1 VSQTSPADSH
11 LEAAV
16 TMLTSSR
23 ESHRLTA
30 AWANDPVL
38 AVWTPAQVA
47 AALEHHHDSR
57 PQLFAALVRRGQAG
71 DQDASLLALA
81 ALRKGL
87 WALVHLFHRHDPDA
101 FDEALGHA
109 VVVLAAVDPDLDD
122 IHRTVL
128 GRVRCRLARERRWR
142 DLPVPNP
149 AELPARAC
157 DESIFDQVQAR
168 LTLRR
173 LADLAARGQVPEP
186 EWSVLVALRIEER
199 TSSQI
204 AASLTDG
211 RTAHQVRSDTS
222 RFARHL
228 RTLVA

>member
-1 VSQTSPADSH
+1 
-11 LEAAV
+11 
-16 TMLTSSR
+16 MLTSSR
-23 ESHRLTA
+23 ESRRLVA
-30 AWANDPVL
+30 AWASDPVL
-38 AVWTPAQVA
+38 AKWTPARA
-47 AALEHHHDSR
+47 IAALDRRDASR
-57 PQLFAALVRRGQAG
+57 QQLFAALVRRGQAG

-81 ALRKGL
+81 GLRKGL
-87 WALVHLFHRHDPDA
+87 WALVHLFHQHDSDA

-109 VVVLAAVDPDLDD
+109 MVVLAAVDPGLDD
-122 IHRTVL
+122 LHRKAL
-128 GRVRCRLARERRWR
+128 GRVRCRLARQRRWR
-142 DLPVPNP
+142 EVPVPNP
-149 AELPARAC
+149 AELPVRAC
-157 DESIFDQVQAR
+157 DESIVDQVHAR

-186 EWSVLVALRIEER
+186 EWSVLVALRIEGR
-199 TSSQI
+199 TSDQI